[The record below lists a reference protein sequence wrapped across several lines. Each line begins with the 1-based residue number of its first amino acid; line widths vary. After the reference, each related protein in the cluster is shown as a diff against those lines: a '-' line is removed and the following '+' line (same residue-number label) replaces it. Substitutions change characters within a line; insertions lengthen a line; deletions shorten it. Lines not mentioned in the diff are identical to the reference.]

1 MIFSSIYFFVV
12 NHCLNKFNLIIY
24 CFCYCFFNYIIK
36 LTKLVNQVKSI
47 TQILFFLKKNT
58 SIRVFFF
65 MLEKNYPKKN
75 KNKSLEH

>member
-12 NHCLNKFNLIIY
+12 NHCLNKFNLIY
-24 CFCYCFFNYIIK
+24 LLLLLLFFNYIIK

-47 TQILFFLKKNT
+47 TQILFFFKKNT